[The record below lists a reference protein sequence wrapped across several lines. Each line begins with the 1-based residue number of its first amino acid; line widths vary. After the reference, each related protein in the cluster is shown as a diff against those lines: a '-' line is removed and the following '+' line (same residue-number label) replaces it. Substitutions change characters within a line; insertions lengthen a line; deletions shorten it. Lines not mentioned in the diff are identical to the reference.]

1 MEEILRSSNSAKA
14 HSTCQSDKHNYIE
27 LERGKNVQA
36 EKHSYISEVSERM
49 ERCVKDMTIWKLLSF
64 QVTWTFSFYYQGK
77 SSMKF
82 DNLINSLVK

>member
-49 ERCVKDMTIWKLLSF
+49 ERCVKDMTI
-64 QVTWTFSFYYQGK
+64 
-77 SSMKF
+77 
-82 DNLINSLVK
+82 